1 MSHTKRNKP
10 LKQLTPKEEKLA
22 EKGKFH
28 TPVEIK
34 GDLEP
39 HFSPTNK
46 KEAKKE
52 KHRKQRI
59 AAKKEIKEDD

>member
-10 LKQLTPKEEKLA
+10 LKQLTAKEKKLA
-22 EKGKFH
+22 EKGKYH
-28 TPVEIK
+28 TPVELK
-34 GDLEP
+34 GELEP
-39 HFSPTNK
+39 HFSPANK

-59 AAKKEIKEDD
+59 ASKKEIKDE

>member
-22 EKGKFH
+22 EKGKYH
-28 TPVEIK
+28 TPVDVK
-34 GDLEP
+34 GELVP
-39 HFSPTNK
+39 HFSPANK

-59 AAKKEIKEDD
+59 EAKKETKEDE